1 MPTSSPDLCQFLPW
15 DSEFFGVRIARV
27 HGDRLTGAMTRATMK
42 WCDEQHIDCLYF
54 LSTTEDAETIRT
66 VEQERFQLVD
76 MRLTLETKLRQDTP
90 MEMPVGIRLYQPS
103 DLEALKTIARYNH
116 IDTRFYYDAH
126 FDRAVCD
133 RLYEVWIEK
142 SCLGDAQ
149 AVIVG
154 DRAGAAVAYITCHVE
169 ADGTGKIGLVG
180 VGQGYQGEGIG
191 GSLVSGALR
200 WFSGEGITHITVVTQ
215 GRNVRAQRLYQ
226 RYGFITRSVQLWYH
240 RWFSNP

>member
-1 MPTSSPDLCQFLPW
+1 MPNSSPDLCQLLPW
-15 DSEFFGVRIARV
+15 DSDFFGVRIARV
-27 HGDRLTGAMTRATMK
+27 NGDRMTSEMMATALA
-42 WCDEQHIDCLYF
+42 WCDAHKVDCLYF
-54 LSTTEDAETIRT
+54 LATTEDAETTRT
-66 VEQERFQLVD
+66 VEQDRFQLVD
-76 MRLTLETKLRQDTP
+76 MRITLETKLEPDTP
-90 MEMPVGIRLYQPS
+90 TAMADSIRLYQAH
-103 DLEALKTIARYNH
+103 DLKALKAIARYNH
-116 IDTRFYYDAH
+116 TDTRFYYDSH
-126 FDRAVCD
+126 FDRAACD

-154 DRAGAAVAYITCHVE
+154 NRGGAAVAYITCHIA

-191 GSLVSGALR
+191 GGLVSGALA
-200 WFSGEGITHITVVTQ
+200 WFAQQGVSHITVVTQ

-240 RWFSNP
+240 RWFNRQ